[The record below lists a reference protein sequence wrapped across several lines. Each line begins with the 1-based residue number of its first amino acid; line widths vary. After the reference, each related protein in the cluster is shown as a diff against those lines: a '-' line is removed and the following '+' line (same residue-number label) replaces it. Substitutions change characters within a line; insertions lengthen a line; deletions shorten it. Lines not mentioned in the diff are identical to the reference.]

1 MASVPLSHELKSPSV
16 VDPVCGMTVDPP
28 RAAST
33 RTYQGRT
40 FYFCMASRHFIV
52 GCCERYWPKA
62 RSSGLAHGIYRAYHL
77 HSDRTDFRYYC
88 PKVHNRYPQ
97 GQGSSVDSCNT
108 GHSSVPGWLPCL
120 QLAQRKADEGAT
132 LADEEGTTGVDR
144 NVRFHRYVK

>member
-1 MASVPLSHELKSPSV
+1 
-16 VDPVCGMTVDPP
+16 MTVDPP
-28 RAAST
+28 IAAST

-77 HSDRTDFRYYC
+77 HSDRQISDITAQKCTIATRRDRD
-88 PKVHNRYPQ
+88 PALIPA
-97 GQGSSVDSCNT
+97 T
-108 GHSSVPGWLPCL
+108 PATPSVPGWLPCL

-144 NVRFHRYVK
+144 